1 MGSRVFGIGV
11 RNVFQILQVD
21 WNGSSANVAIT
32 LMEMESLLNVEFN
45 FSLVQFIYQL
55 GPLFWLALRTA
66 SKHVASWDMGGS
78 STWEPSYCS
87 ERNRRTN
94 QCWTSI

>member
-55 GPLFWLALRTA
+55 GPLFWLALCTA
-66 SKHVASWDMGGS
+66 SKHVASWDTGGS
-78 STWEPSYCS
+78 STWEPSSCS
-87 ERNRRTN
+87 EKNRRTN